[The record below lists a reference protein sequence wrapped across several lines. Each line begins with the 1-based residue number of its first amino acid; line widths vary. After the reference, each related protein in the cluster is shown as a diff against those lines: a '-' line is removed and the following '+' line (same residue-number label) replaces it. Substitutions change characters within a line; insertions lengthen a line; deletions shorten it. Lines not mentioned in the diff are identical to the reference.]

1 MTMSSPT
8 TPLPY
13 RPCAGMMVINKE
25 NNVFVGR
32 RLDMVSQ
39 YWQMPQGGID
49 PGELPLEA
57 AHRELL
63 EEIGTQNVELL
74 HSLKEWIEY
83 DLPADLV
90 GKVWKGKYRGQK
102 QKWFLF
108 RFLGEDADI
117 NIATKH
123 AEFAEWKWS
132 PPKNLIGEIVPFK
145 RDIYETIVTEFTPFF

>member
-1 MTMSSPT
+1 MTAASTSSH
-8 TPLPY
+8 LPY
-13 RPCAGMMVINKE
+13 RSCAGMMVINKD

-39 YWQMPQGGID
+39 FWQMPQGGID

-74 HSLKEWIEY
+74 HSLEEWVKY
-83 DLPADLV
+83 DLPPDLI
-90 GKVWKGKYRGQK
+90 GKVWKGKYKGQQ

-117 NIATKH
+117 NIVTEH

-132 PPKNLIGEIVPFK
+132 HPKNLAAEIVPFK
-145 RDIYETIVTEFTPFF
+145 RDIYETIVTKFSPFF